1 MENYRTIDT
10 DDFEDFNDL
19 VETAIDEGF
28 VISSS
33 NGYWDFHSNTARYFA
48 LAIKPN
54 NIGADMRF
62 RDTVLE
68 QLNDI
73 KNVLKF
79 INGNTKK

>member
-1 MENYRTIDT
+1 MENHRIIDT
-10 DDFEDFNDL
+10 DDFEDFNEL
-19 VETAIDEGF
+19 VETALDDGF

-33 NGYWDFHSNTARYFA
+33 NGYWDYHSNSARYYA
-48 LAIKPN
+48 LAIN
-54 NIGADMRF
+54 LANVGADVRF

>member
-1 MENYRTIDT
+1 MENHRIIDT

-19 VETAIDEGF
+19 VDTALDDGF
-28 VISSS
+28 VISCS
-33 NGYWDFHSNTARYFA
+33 NGYWDFNSNTARYYA
-48 LAIKPN
+48 LAINMN
-54 NIGADMRF
+54 NVGADVRF

-79 INGNTKK
+79 INGNTKR